1 MGGVSHRAKPI
12 LEIDGQSVS
21 EKLKEDILQIS
32 VEESLHLPGMF
43 TIVVRNAYEP
53 GHSEDEPWEHDKVF
67 EIGKKVKIGFS
78 SSTTDSEDFDN
89 DNKGY
94 VMEGEITAIEAYF
107 TKGAEA
113 PIIIRGYDA
122 SHRLHRGKYNR
133 SFQNMTDKDIVS
145 KIAGEVGIP
154 TNKVDDTGA
163 IDGYGDING
172 SNGYVFQNN
181 QTNMNFLRE
190 RAARNGFECFV
201 QDGKLNFRK
210 PKSDESLELTWLQDF
225 NSFRVRVN
233 SAEQVK
239 EVEVRGW
246 DYSRKEA
253 IVSNKSTDQVI
264 TKTEYGKGQKT
275 SNAFQGQP
283 PTPKMVVV
291 DQTVFTSQEA
301 DKIAQALCNEL
312 GGNFVYADAK
322 GEGNAQIRP
331 GKVVK
336 LSEMGKYNGEYYV
349 TETRHLFQDRIYTT
363 EFSVR
368 GLKGRDLLETI
379 SPANGLQP
387 GETPLIGIVTDNND
401 PNKWG
406 RVRVKFPTL
415 TEEHSSYWARV
426 LSPGAGGGRG
436 LDCLPEIDDEVMVI
450 FENGDI
456 HRPCVLGGVWN
467 GKDNTPEGVGESV
480 TDGKVRLRTFQTR
493 TGHKLQFTEE
503 DKGGSK
509 KGMTLDTV
517 YGHRIE
523 CNDSEKFID
532 IKTKSGHE
540 IRMDDSSNTIEI
552 KKSGTSIT
560 MQTQTGAI
568 TIKGNTITLD
578 AKTITIKGSA
588 AVSVTGGVIKLN

>member
-1 MGGVSHRAKPI
+1 MGGVSHRAEPL
-12 LEIDGQSVS
+12 LEIDGQKAS

-43 TIVVRNAYEP
+43 TIIVRNAYEP
-53 GHSEDEPWEHDKVF
+53 GNNEDEPWEHESLF
-67 EIGKKVKIGFS
+67 EIGKTVKIGFG
-78 SSTTDSEDFDN
+78 SSTTGSEEFDDAN
-89 DNKGY
+89 QDY
-94 VMEGEITAIEAYF
+94 VLEGEITAIEAYF
-107 TKGAEA
+107 TSGAEA
-113 PIIIRGYDA
+113 PIIIRGYDI

-133 SFQNMTDKDIVS
+133 SFQNMTDKDIVN

-154 TNKVDDTGA
+154 TNKIDDTGA

-181 QTNMNFLRE
+181 QTNMGFLRA

-201 QDGKLNFRK
+201 QDGKLNFRE
-210 PKSDESLELTWLQDF
+210 PKSDESLELQWLQDF

-246 DYSRKEA
+246 DYSRKQT
-253 IVSNKSTDQVI
+253 IVSTKNTDQVI
-264 TKTEYGKGQKT
+264 TKTEYGKGKST
-275 SNAFQGQP
+275 STAFQGKP
-283 PTPKMVVV
+283 STPKMVVV
-291 DQTVFTSQEA
+291 DQSVFTAKEA

-312 GGNFVYADAK
+312 GGNFVHADAK
-322 GEGNAQIRP
+322 GEGNALIRP

-368 GLKGRDLLETI
+368 GLKGRDILDTI
-379 SPANGLQP
+379 SPPNRLQP
-387 GETPLIGIVTDNND
+387 GQAPLIGIVTDNND

-436 LDCLPEIDDEVMVI
+436 LDCLPEINDEVLVI

-467 GKDNTPEGVGESV
+467 GTDATPEGVGDSV

-493 TGHKLQFTEE
+493 TGHKVQFTEE
-503 DKGGSK
+503 DKGSNK
-509 KGMTLDTV
+509 KGITLDTV
-517 YGHRIE
+517 YGHKIQ

-532 IKTKSGHE
+532 IKTNSGHE
-540 IRMDDSSNTIEI
+540 IRMDDQSNTIEI
-552 KKSGTSIT
+552 KKGSTSIT
-560 MQTQTGAI
+560 MQTQAGAI

-578 AKTITIKGSA
+578 AKTITIKGTA
-588 AVSVTGGVIKLN
+588 AVSVQGGVIKLN

>member
-1 MGGVSHRAKPI
+1 
-12 LEIDGQSVS
+12 
-21 EKLKEDILQIS
+21 
-32 VEESLHLPGMF
+32 
-43 TIVVRNAYEP
+43 
-53 GHSEDEPWEHDKVF
+53 
-67 EIGKKVKIGFS
+67 
-78 SSTTDSEDFDN
+78 
-89 DNKGY
+89 
-94 VMEGEITAIEAYF
+94 
-107 TKGAEA
+107 
-113 PIIIRGYDA
+113 
-122 SHRLHRGKYNR
+122 
-133 SFQNMTDKDIVS
+133 
-145 KIAGEVGIP
+145 
-154 TNKVDDTGA
+154 
-163 IDGYGDING
+163 

-181 QTNMNFLRE
+181 QTNMVFLRA

-201 QDGKLNFRK
+201 QDGKLNFRE
-210 PKSDESLELTWLQDF
+210 PKSDESLELQWLQDF

-246 DYSRKEA
+246 DYSRKKA
-253 IVSNKSTDQVI
+253 IVSTKNTDQVI
-264 TKTEYGKGQKT
+264 TKTEYGKGKST
-275 SNAFQGQP
+275 STAFQGKP

-291 DQTVFTSQEA
+291 DQSVFTAKEA

-312 GGNFVYADAK
+312 GGNFVHADAK
-322 GEGNAQIRP
+322 GEGNALIRP

-336 LSEMGKYNGEYYV
+336 LTEMGKYNGEYYV

-368 GLKGRDLLETI
+368 GLKGRDILDTI
-379 SPANGLQP
+379 SPPNHLQP
-387 GETPLIGIVTDNND
+387 GQAPLIGIVTDNND

-436 LDCLPEIDDEVMVI
+436 LDCLPEINDEVLVI

-467 GKDNTPEGVGESV
+467 GTDATPEGVGDSV
-480 TDGKVRLRTFQTR
+480 ADGKVRLRTFQTR
-493 TGHKLQFTEE
+493 TGHKVQFTEE
-503 DKGGSK
+503 DKGGNK
-509 KGMTLDTV
+509 KGITLDTV
-517 YGHRIE
+517 YGHKIQ

-540 IRMDDSSNTIEI
+540 IRMDDQKNTIEI
-552 KKSGTSIT
+552 KKGSTSIT
-560 MQTQTGAI
+560 MQTQAGAI

-578 AKTITIKGSA
+578 AKTITIKGTA
-588 AVSVTGGVIKLN
+588 AVSVQGGVIKLN